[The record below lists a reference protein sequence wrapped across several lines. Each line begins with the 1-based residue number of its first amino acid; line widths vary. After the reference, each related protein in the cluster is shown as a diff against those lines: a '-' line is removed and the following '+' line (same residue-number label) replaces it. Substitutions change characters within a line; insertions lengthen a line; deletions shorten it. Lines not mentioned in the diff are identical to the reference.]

1 MFMTLTPEL
10 LAGLAML
17 LLIAGVLLIRMP
29 VALLLA
35 LLGFGGYALLA
46 DVPRAVSMLGNELWG
61 TFSGYGLTVIP
72 LFILMG
78 QICFHAG
85 MSGRLYTAVHAW
97 SGHRRGGIAIA
108 TLLACGGF
116 SAICGSNTATA
127 ATMSAVALPEMRKY
141 RYHPVLATGTVA
153 AGTTLGAI
161 IPPSVVAIVVGV
173 QTASSIERLFL
184 GGIGPGLLLLVLFIL
199 TLMLISRRHPHWA
212 PAGEALPFKE
222 KLRATPGLLEVGAL
236 FCLVISGLTLG
247 IFTPT
252 EAGAAGAGLALCLGL
267 LRRSLTLKGCLQAFD
282 ESLRISAMIF
292 LLMAGAA
299 MFGKFLTLT
308 RLPFTLA
315 DWIAD
320 LALPGPLVLLLV
332 GLIYLIGGMIMDAL
346 ALLVVTIPIFF
357 PLAEKLGWDTLW
369 FSLLL
374 ITITSMGAI
383 TPPVGI
389 SAYVVSSMSGRVGPR
404 EAGVNTNVPLAQVFQ
419 GAAYFLPAFVLC
431 LTAMTLFP
439 RIATWLPNLIRPFP

>member
-1 MFMTLTPEL
+1 MNIFLSPEF
-10 LAGLAML
+10 LALAAML
-17 LLIAGVLLIRMP
+17 VLTAGVLLIRIP

-35 LLGFGGYALLA
+35 LLGFGGYALL
-46 DVPRAVSMLGNELWG
+46 DTVPRAVSMVGNELWG
-61 TFSGYGLTVIP
+61 TFSSYGLTVIP

-78 QICFHAG
+78 QVCFHAG
-85 MSGRLYTAVHAW
+85 MSGRLYQAVHAW
-97 SGHRRGGIAIA
+97 SGHRRGGIAVA

-127 ATMSAVALPEMRKY
+127 ATMSAVALPEMRTY
-141 RYHPVLATGTVA
+141 GYHPVLATGTVA

-184 GGIGPGLLLLVLFIL
+184 GGIGPGLLLLALFVG
-199 TLMLISRRHPHWA
+199 TLMLITRRHPAWA
-212 PAGEALPFKE
+212 PAGERMALRE
-222 KLRATPGLLEVGAL
+222 KLRATPGLIEVGVL
-236 FCLVISGLTLG
+236 FCLVIAGLTLG

-252 EAGAAGAGLALCLGL
+252 EAGAAGTGLALLVGVI
-267 LRRSLTLKGCLQAFD
+267 RRSLSLRGCLQALD

-315 DWIAD
+315 DWIAS
-320 LALPGPLVLLLV
+320 LPVPGLVVLLLV

-357 PLAEKLGWDTLW
+357 PLAEVMGWDKLW
-369 FSLLL
+369 FSLCL

-383 TPPVGI
+383 TPPVGV
-389 SAYVVSSMSGRVGPR
+389 SAYVVAGMSGRVGG
-404 EAGVNTNVPLAQVFQ
+404 AKDGNAVPLADVFR

-431 LTAMTLFP
+431 LALMVMFP
-439 RIATWLPNLIRPFP
+439 QIAVWLPNTLRPFQ